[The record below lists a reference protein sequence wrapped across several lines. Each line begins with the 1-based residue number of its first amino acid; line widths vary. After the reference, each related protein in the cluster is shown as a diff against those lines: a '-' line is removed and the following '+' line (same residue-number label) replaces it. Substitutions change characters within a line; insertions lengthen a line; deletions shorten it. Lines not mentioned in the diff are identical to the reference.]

1 MNRWVGKMVG
11 GIWTMPFA
19 ECWEGDIWIS
29 VFTAANRPW
38 PFVLEMCLIH
48 TVVLRVWFVQQESHC
63 SPTAT
68 EALQGLAHKHTHRR
82 GNFLYYCHVMH
93 RRWTTGS
100 QTHAHKHKHPLGA
113 QRHKHVCGSREARSR
128 HKAVS
133 LALWAECRS
142 HAAPV
147 TGKTNHWWVL
157 PFISCFSEQNG
168 EEIEM

>member
-29 VFTAANRPW
+29 VFFAAASRPW
-38 PFVLEMCLIH
+38 PFVSEMCLIH

-68 EALQGLAHKHTHRR
+68 EALWGLAHKHTQTS
-82 GNFLYYCHVMH
+82 NFLYYCNVTH

-100 QTHAHKHKHPLGA
+100 QTHARKHKHPLGA
-113 QRHKHVCGSREARSR
+113 QRHKHMCVAPGRQGHGTRLFLLRCGQNAG
-128 HKAVS
+128 
-133 LALWAECRS
+133 
-142 HAAPV
+142 HAQ
-147 TGKTNHWWVL
+147 H
-157 PFISCFSEQNG
+157 
-168 EEIEM
+168 